1 MKHRQDPVAGRGS
14 RRLFKHKQITFA
26 VSLPQPELRN
36 LQTLRPYQHNAR
48 THSKRQIE
56 QIARSIERFGFLNPV
71 LIDASG
77 AIIAGHGRVSA
88 AKLLGLTQVPT
99 LRIEHLSD
107 AESRSMISDDTRV
120 RLRRSRR
127 ILRLRSV
134 TRFGS

>member
-1 MKHRQDPVAGRGS
+1 M
-14 RRLFKHKQITFA
+14 
-26 VSLPQPELRN
+26 VSLPRAELRD

-77 AIIAGHGRVSA
+77 AIIAGHGRVEA

-107 AESRSMISDDTRV
+107 AEKRAYIGRQQARGESGLGPRSPRDRTAS
-120 RLRRSRR
+120 SRR
-127 ILRLRSV
+127 HELRDRADRL
-134 TRFGS
+134 